1 MNEHTTEP
9 PVRLPAEPAET
20 VRMAEL
26 FGRLAPSFDRYA
38 DGHAAG
44 SFPAYV
50 HGAVPDD
57 GGPLPVSGV
66 GPEGAI
72 DGVGVAV
79 EHGSR
84 ISAPG
89 WLSFVTTGATT
100 VPAAAFAASIVAGG
114 QRYLH
119 QSFNTL
125 EYTGLRWLAELCG
138 LPEGVTGVFSSG
150 GSTSQLLGLG
160 AARQAAFERRGVNV
174 GEHGVPVGEQGRI
187 YASEVAHRTVHR
199 AGAVLGIGRQGVRA
213 IPVDGDGRMSV
224 EALDAAIAADIRD
237 GIVPIA
243 VVANAGVTDTGA
255 VDRIDRV
262 GEVARRHGTWLHVD
276 GAYGLVA
283 NAAPSLRHLFAGLE
297 DADSW
302 MVDPHKWLATGLG
315 IGAVYVRD
323 EGVLT
328 RAFAEGEA
336 AYLEGS
342 FAPLEVRPVSQFDT
356 IAGRWADQSLELTA
370 PPRGV
375 VVWAILRE
383 IGLEG
388 VIARVERHVGFARA
402 VADAAEAHPRLELLM
417 QPQLSIA
424 CFRYVPD
431 GGGEPA
437 TINELNRRILE
448 RLRVET
454 HIIPSSTQ
462 VDGRFAIRP
471 CFINP
476 RTTEREVEALIDF
489 VVRFGDELAARG

>member
-1 MNEHTTEP
+1 MKEHPT
-9 PVRLPAEPAET
+9 PVPIQLPAEPSEI
-20 VRMAEL
+20 VRIASL
-26 FGRLAPSFDRYA
+26 FARLTPSFDAYT
-38 DGHAAG
+38 DGHAAS

-50 HGAVPDD
+50 KGTVPGD
-57 GGPLPVSGV
+57 GGPLPVRGL
-66 GPEGAI
+66 GPEAAV
-72 DGVGVAV
+72 DGLGVAV

-100 VPAAAFAASIVAGG
+100 VAAAAYAATIVAGG

-125 EYTGLRWLAELCG
+125 EYTGLRWLAQLCG

-150 GSTSQLLGLG
+150 GSTSQVLALGS
-160 AARQAAFERRGVNV
+160 ARQAAFERRGINV
-174 GEHGVPVGEQGRI
+174 AEDGMPVGERGRI
-187 YASEVAHRTVHR
+187 YASAVAHRTVYR
-199 AGAVLGIGRQGVRA
+199 AGAVLGMGRRSVTA
-213 IPVDGDGRMSV
+213 IPVDGDGRMSL
-224 EALDAAIAADIRD
+224 EALDAAIAADVRR

-255 VDRIDRV
+255 VDRIGRV

-276 GAYGLVA
+276 GAYGLIA
-283 NAAPSLRHLFAGLE
+283 NAAPSLRHLFDGVE

-315 IGAVYVRD
+315 IGTVYVRD

-328 RAFAEGEA
+328 RAFAEGDA
-336 AYLEGS
+336 PYLEGS
-342 FAPLEVRPVSQFDT
+342 FAPLDVTPVSQFDT

-375 VVWAILRE
+375 VVWAVLRE

-402 VADAAEAHPRLELLM
+402 VADAAVEHPRLELLM
-417 QPQLSIA
+417 EPQLSIA
-424 CFRYVPD
+424 CFRYVPAAGAD
-431 GGGEPA
+431 A
-437 TINELNRRILE
+437 VTIDSLNRRILE
-448 RLRVET
+448 RLRTET
-454 HIIPSSTQ
+454 PIIPSSTT

-476 RTTEREVEALIDF
+476 RTTEREVEMLIDL
-489 VVRFGDELAARG
+489 VVRFGDELSGTR